1 MTNLSNQKKIAA
13 HILKVGVNRVWM
25 DPDASDE
32 IVMAIRREDIKGLIE
47 KGVIKAKQKKGV
59 SRARAR
65 VLAAKRKYGHRKGHG
80 KRKGKKGARAPRK
93 ELWMKKIRALRR
105 RLKEH
110 RDNNEI
116 SRYTYRKL
124 YRKAKGGEFRNV
136 AHLDAYIFQSSGR

>member
-59 SRARAR
+59 SR
-65 VLAAKRKYGHRKGHG
+65 
-80 KRKGKKGARAPRK
+80 
-93 ELWMKKIRALRR
+93 
-105 RLKEH
+105 
-110 RDNNEI
+110 
-116 SRYTYRKL
+116 
-124 YRKAKGGEFRNV
+124 
-136 AHLDAYIFQSSGR
+136 